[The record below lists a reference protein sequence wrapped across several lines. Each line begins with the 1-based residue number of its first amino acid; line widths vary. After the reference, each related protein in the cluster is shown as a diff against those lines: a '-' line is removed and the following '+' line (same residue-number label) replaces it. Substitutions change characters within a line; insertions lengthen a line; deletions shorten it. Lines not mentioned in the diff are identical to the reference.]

1 MEEMEV
7 TLQEQEQEQQDHT
20 DEKNVLY
27 TERMNLEA
35 QLQSTDY
42 KVIKCMEAQ
51 AAGMDMPYDIV
62 ALRNQR
68 QAWRN
73 RMTAID
79 AEIQVLDGY
88 EPTEEELLER
98 AKAVKLGEIAEY
110 DVSANVNAFTVNG
123 QPMWLGFEQ
132 RSRLKASV
140 EAAVSAGQQ
149 TMEKWFGGIR
159 FVYPVEVWQQMIT
172 AVENYAG
179 QCLNITDAHKSAV
192 EALTTV
198 ADVEAFDITVGYP
211 NKLAF

>member
-1 MEEMEV
+1 MEV
-7 TLQEQEQEQQDHT
+7 TLQEQEQEQQDYT
-20 DEKNVLY
+20 AEKNALY

-79 AEIQVLDGY
+79 TEIQELDGY

-123 QPMWLGFEQ
+123 QPMWLSFEQ

-140 EAAVSAGQQ
+140 EAAAAAGQQ
-149 TMEKWFGGIR
+149 TMEKWFGGVK
-159 FVYPVEVWQQMIT
+159 FEYPIEVWQQMIT

-179 QCLNITDAHKSAV
+179 QCLNVTDAHKSAV

-198 ADVEAFDITVGYP
+198 ADVETFDITLGYP
-211 NKLAF
+211 EKLAF